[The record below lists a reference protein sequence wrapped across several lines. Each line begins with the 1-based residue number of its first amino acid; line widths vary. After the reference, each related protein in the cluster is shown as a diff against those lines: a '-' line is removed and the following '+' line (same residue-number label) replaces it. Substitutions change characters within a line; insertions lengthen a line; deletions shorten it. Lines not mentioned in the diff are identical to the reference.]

1 MLESAPQGSEGRR
14 TGEKLV
20 IDGNIE
26 LKVLEVRG
34 NRVRIGIDAP
44 RNREVRRGELPR
56 RDKSP
61 KVLVA
66 K

>member
-1 MLESAPQGSEGRR
+1 MLVLSRR
-14 TGEKLV
+14 IGEKLV